1 MARKTPIESQK
12 TRDSILDAAE
22 RVFASKG
29 VAGTTMADIAQA
41 AGISRGAVYGHY
53 RNTGEVCIAMAE
65 RALSSA
71 SEAAHIQTGVG
82 DAGDDPLGVLWRI
95 VLGYF
100 DALQNRGRLR
110 TVLEVLYYKC
120 EHVEANRPIL
130 EWNNRVNRAELLQM
144 EQLLEAA
151 IAHGQLPADLDVR
164 RANAYINAVL
174 YGLID
179 LRYFASPYFDEACGG
194 REVLEA
200 SLETL
205 RYSTRLRKPA
215 A

>member
-1 MARKTPIESQK
+1 MARKTALESQK

-22 RVFASKG
+22 RVFAEKG
-29 VAGTTMADIAQA
+29 VAGTTMAEIADT

-65 RALSSA
+65 RAFTTA
-71 SEAAHIQTGVG
+71 PEAAHLQAGV
-82 DAGDDPLGVLWRI
+82 DTKSDDPLGTLWRI
-95 VLGYF
+95 VVGYF
-100 DALQNRGRLR
+100 DLLQRPGRLR

-120 EHVEANRPIL
+120 EHVEGNRPIL

-144 EQLLEAA
+144 EQLLEDA
-151 IAHGQLPADLDVR
+151 IARGQLPADLDVR

-174 YGLID
+174 FGLID
-179 LRYFASPYFDEACGG
+179 LRYFAHLYFDVASDG

>member
-1 MARKTPIESQK
+1 MARKTALESQK

-22 RVFASKG
+22 RVFAEKG
-29 VAGTTMADIAQA
+29 VAGTTMAEIADT

-65 RALSSA
+65 RAFTTA
-71 SEAAHIQTGVG
+71 PEAAHLQVGV
-82 DAGDDPLGVLWRI
+82 DTKSDDPLGTLWRI
-95 VLGYF
+95 VVGYF
-100 DALQNRGRLR
+100 DLLQRPGRLR

-120 EHVEANRPIL
+120 EHVEGNRPIL

-144 EQLLEAA
+144 EQLLEDA

-174 YGLID
+174 FGLID
-179 LRYFASPYFDEACGG
+179 LRYFAHLYFDVASDG

>member
-22 RVFASKG
+22 RVFAAKG
-29 VAGTTMADIAQA
+29 VAGTTMADIAEA

-53 RNTGEVCIAMAE
+53 GNTAEVCIAMSE
-65 RALSSA
+65 RALA
-71 SEAAHIQTGVG
+71 IAPEAAHLTRGM
-82 DAGDDPLGVLWRI
+82 DETGDDPLGALWRI

-100 DALQNRGRLR
+100 DAIQRPGRLR

-130 EWNNRVNRAELLQM
+130 EWNNRVSRTELLQM
-144 EQLLEAA
+144 EQLLAA
-151 IAHGQLPADLDVR
+151 AVERGQLPADLDVR
-164 RANAYINAVL
+164 RANAYLNAVL

-179 LRYFASPYFDEACGG
+179 LHYFASPFFDVAGDG

-205 RYSTRLRKPA
+205 RYSTRLRKTVA
-215 A
+215 